1 MKDILLSLFMAG
13 FTIAAY
19 LVSIRLY
26 RKHRR
31 IYTTP
36 VIVST
41 VVIIAVLLLFH
52 LSYDTYMIGGQWIN
66 HLLGPAVVALAYPL
80 YQYRDILKQ
89 MLLPIVTGTTV
100 GAVVGI
106 GSGLLLSKWAGFSS
120 LIIHSIVPKS
130 VTTPVAMS
138 ISESTGGVMPLTA
151 VFRDDRWNWR
161 HVDSPVCDAIQ
172 QAHSPNRPRRRDGE
186 CVPRDR
192 NSDCDGAGYA
202 RRINQ
207 YGGDDPECRHCLDY
221 CAGSDA
227 AAALKLL
234 SMK

>member
-151 VFRDDRWNWR
+151 VFVMIAGIGGMLIHPFVMRYSRLTHRIGRGVGMGSASHAIGTATAMERDTL
-161 HVDSPVCDAIQ
+161 
-172 QAHSPNRPRRRDGE
+172 E
-186 CVPRDR
+186 
-192 NSDCDGAGYA
+192 
-202 RRINQ
+202 
-207 YGGDDPECRHCLDY
+207 
-221 CAGSDA
+221 GSISTVA
-227 AAALKLL
+227 MILSAVIVSIIAPGLTLL
-234 SMK
+234 LL

>member
-151 VFRDDRWNWR
+151 VFVMIAGIGGMLIHPFVMRYSRLTHRIGRGVGMGSASHAIGTATAMERDTL
-161 HVDSPVCDAIQ
+161 
-172 QAHSPNRPRRRDGE
+172 E
-186 CVPRDR
+186 
-192 NSDCDGAGYA
+192 
-202 RRINQ
+202 
-207 YGGDDPECRHCLDY
+207 
-221 CAGSDA
+221 GSISTVA
-227 AAALKLL
+227 MILSAVIVSILAPGLTLL
-234 SMK
+234 LL